1 MTILRKKSEYVLVLV
16 QQLVKNL
23 TLFTKDII
31 MFANCN
37 FMLSIKK
44 NISNLSIVAVFVFY
58 PSFSK
63 GQNPIF
69 RQMYT
74 QRYLT
79 NPSLVGNGSIDGL
92 GIERIS
98 SGIKAQWMSLESRL
112 YTQSLSYDAPIKAN
126 NSSWGIGAFMTDLN
140 SGSVEQSKYSH
151 FSGTLSYAYNI
162 PIKKMNI
169 KFGLSAQFS
178 SITFGRNNFMWEDQI
193 NESMTGFVKPTQEP
207 LNQLTKN
214 VIHASAGALIYGKK
228 GFFGLAVHNVNEP
241 NISFFEDKN
250 QTIERKF
257 LVHGGLV
264 FDKIFNH
271 AVLTPNFAYSK
282 QGNVQSAL
290 ISTNVK
296 LDNLQLSVGTQYVT
310 AFKYSAW
317 SITNYLGYRYDK
329 YFIGYSADLNLSIN
343 YGSIPII
350 HEFSVLILLNKKDK
364 KLIPHP
370 FPEM

>member
-1 MTILRKKSEYVLVLV
+1 MFV
-16 QQLVKNL
+16 NCNHML
-23 TLFTKDII
+23 TLKQYVSHLFIALI
-31 MFANCN
+31 LFCSP
-37 FMLSIKK
+37 SIL
-44 NISNLSIVAVFVFY
+44 I
-58 PSFSK
+58 

-74 QRYLT
+74 QRYLS
-79 NPSLVGNGSIDGL
+79 NPAMVGNGSIDGI
-92 GIERIS
+92 GIGRIS

-140 SGSVEQSKYSH
+140 SGSIEQSKYSH

-162 PIKKMNI
+162 PLKKMNL

-178 SITFGRNNFMWEDQI
+178 SITFGKNNFLWEDQI

-207 LNQLTKN
+207 ISQLTKN
-214 VIHASAGALIYGKK
+214 VVHASAGALIYGKK

-241 NISFFEDKN
+241 NISFFSDQN
-250 QTIERKF
+250 QTIQRKF

-290 ISTNVK
+290 FSTNLK
-296 LDNLQLSVGTQYVT
+296 LDNLQLGLGTQYVS
-310 AFKYSAW
+310 AYGNSAW
-317 SITNYLGYRYDK
+317 SVTNYFGYRYDK
-329 YFIGYSADLNLSIN
+329 YFIGYSTDWNLSLN

-350 HEFSVLILLNKKDK
+350 HEFSVLILLNKKEK
-364 KLIPHP
+364 KAIPNP

>member
-1 MTILRKKSEYVLVLV
+1 MFVSCYFMRTNKK
-16 QQLVKNL
+16 K
-23 TLFTKDII
+23 
-31 MFANCN
+31 
-37 FMLSIKK
+37 
-44 NISNLSIVAVFVFY
+44 ISNLFIVVVSILY
-58 PSFSK
+58 PSISK

-79 NPSLVGNGSIDGL
+79 NPALVGNGSIE
-92 GIERIS
+92 GIGIGRIS

-151 FSGTLSYAYNI
+151 FSGTLTYAYNI
-162 PIKKMNI
+162 PLKKMNL

-193 NESMTGFVKPTQEP
+193 NESMTGFLKPTQEP
-207 LNQLTKN
+207 LSQLTKN
-214 VIHASAGALIYGKK
+214 VVHASAGALIYGKK

-241 NISFFEDKN
+241 NISFFSNQN

-271 AVLTPNFAYSK
+271 AVITPNFAYSK
-282 QGNVQSAL
+282 QGDVQSAL
-290 ISTNVK
+290 FSTNVK
-296 LDNLQLSVGTQYVT
+296 LDNLQLGLGTQNVR
-310 AFKYSAW
+310 AFGNSAW
-317 SITNYLGYRYDK
+317 SVTNYVGYRYDK
-329 YFIGYSADLNLSIN
+329 YFIGYSTDWNLSFN
-343 YGSIPII
+343 FGSIPVI
-350 HEFSVLILLNKKDK
+350 HEFSVLILLNKKEK
-364 KLIPHP
+364 KAIQNP

>member
-1 MTILRKKSEYVLVLV
+1 M
-16 QQLVKNL
+16 L
-23 TLFTKDII
+23 TLKQYISHLFIVLI
-31 MFANCN
+31 LF
-37 FMLSIKK
+37 FSPSIL
-44 NISNLSIVAVFVFY
+44 I
-58 PSFSK
+58 

-79 NPSLVGNGSIDGL
+79 NPAMVGNGSIDGI
-92 GIERIS
+92 GIGRIS

-151 FSGTLSYAYNI
+151 FSGTLSYAYHI
-162 PIKKMNI
+162 PLKKINI
-169 KFGLSAQFS
+169 KFGISAQFS
-178 SITFGRNNFMWEDQI
+178 SITFGKNNFLWEDQI

-207 LNQLTKN
+207 LSQLTKN
-214 VIHASAGALIYGKK
+214 VVHASAGALIYNKK
-228 GFFGLAVHNVNEP
+228 GFLGLAVHNVNEP
-241 NISFFEDKN
+241 DISFFSDQN
-250 QTIERKF
+250 QRIQRKF
-257 LVHGGLV
+257 LIHGGLV

-282 QGNVQSAL
+282 QGNIQSAL
-290 ISTNVK
+290 FSTNLK
-296 LDNLQLSVGTQYVT
+296 LDNLQLGVGTQYVS
-310 AFKYSAW
+310 AYGNKAW
-317 SITNYLGYRYDK
+317 SVTNYFGYRYDK
-329 YFIGYSADLNLSIN
+329 YFIGYSTDWNLSFN
-343 YGSIPII
+343 FGSIPVI

-364 KLIPHP
+364 KLISNP

>member
-1 MTILRKKSEYVLVLV
+1 MFV
-16 QQLVKNL
+16 NCNHML
-23 TLFTKDII
+23 TLKQYVSHLFIALI
-31 MFANCN
+31 LFCSP
-37 FMLSIKK
+37 SIL
-44 NISNLSIVAVFVFY
+44 I
-58 PSFSK
+58 

-74 QRYLT
+74 QRYLS
-79 NPSLVGNGSIDGL
+79 NPAMVGNGSIDGI
-92 GIERIS
+92 GIGRIS

-140 SGSVEQSKYSH
+140 SGSIEQSKYSH

-162 PIKKMNI
+162 PLKKMNL

-178 SITFGRNNFMWEDQI
+178 SITFGKNNFLWEDQI

-207 LNQLTKN
+207 ISQLTKN
-214 VIHASAGALIYGKK
+214 VVHASAGALIYGKK

-241 NISFFEDKN
+241 NISFFSDRN
-250 QTIERKF
+250 QTIQRKF

-290 ISTNVK
+290 FSTNLK
-296 LDNLQLSVGTQYVT
+296 LDNLQLGLGTQYVS
-310 AFKYSAW
+310 AYGNSAW
-317 SITNYLGYRYDK
+317 SVTNYFGYRYDK
-329 YFIGYSADLNLSIN
+329 YFIGYSTDWNLSFN

-350 HEFSVLILLNKKDK
+350 HEFSVLILLNKKEK
-364 KLIPHP
+364 KAIPNP

>member
-1 MTILRKKSEYVLVLV
+1 MFV
-16 QQLVKNL
+16 NCNHML
-23 TLFTKDII
+23 TLKQYVSHLFIALI
-31 MFANCN
+31 LFCSP
-37 FMLSIKK
+37 SIL
-44 NISNLSIVAVFVFY
+44 I
-58 PSFSK
+58 

-74 QRYLT
+74 QRYLS
-79 NPSLVGNGSIDGL
+79 NPAMVGNGSIDGI
-92 GIERIS
+92 GIGRIS

-140 SGSVEQSKYSH
+140 SGSIEQSKYSH

-162 PIKKMNI
+162 PLKKMNL

-178 SITFGRNNFMWEDQI
+178 SITFGKNNFLWEDQI

-207 LNQLTKN
+207 ISQLTKN
-214 VIHASAGALIYGKK
+214 VVHASAGALIYGKK

-241 NISFFEDKN
+241 NISFFSDKN
-250 QTIERKF
+250 QTIQRKF

-290 ISTNVK
+290 FSTNLK
-296 LDNLQLSVGTQYVT
+296 LDNLQLGLGTQYVS
-310 AFKYSAW
+310 AYGNSAW
-317 SITNYLGYRYDK
+317 SVTNYFGYRYDK
-329 YFIGYSADLNLSIN
+329 YFIGYSTDWNLSFN

-350 HEFSVLILLNKKDK
+350 HEFSVLILLNKKEK
-364 KLIPHP
+364 KAIPNP

>member
-1 MTILRKKSEYVLVLV
+1 MFV
-16 QQLVKNL
+16 NCNHML
-23 TLFTKDII
+23 TLKQYVSHLFIALI
-31 MFANCN
+31 LFCSP
-37 FMLSIKK
+37 SIL
-44 NISNLSIVAVFVFY
+44 I
-58 PSFSK
+58 

-74 QRYLT
+74 QRYLS
-79 NPSLVGNGSIDGL
+79 NPAMVGNGSIDGI
-92 GIERIS
+92 GIGRIS

-140 SGSVEQSKYSH
+140 SGSIEQSKYSH

-162 PIKKMNI
+162 PLKKMNL

-178 SITFGRNNFMWEDQI
+178 SITFGKNNFLWEDQI
-193 NESMTGFVKPTQEP
+193 NESMTGFLKPTQEP
-207 LNQLTKN
+207 ISQLTKN
-214 VIHASAGALIYGKK
+214 VVHASAGALIYGKK

-241 NISFFEDKN
+241 NISFFSNQN

-271 AVLTPNFAYSK
+271 AVLTPNFAFSK

-290 ISTNVK
+290 FSTNLK
-296 LDNLQLSVGTQYVT
+296 LDNLQLGLGTQYVS
-310 AFKYSAW
+310 AYGNSAW
-317 SITNYLGYRYDK
+317 SVTNYFGYRYDK
-329 YFIGYSADLNLSIN
+329 YFIGYSTDWNLSFN

-350 HEFSVLILLNKKDK
+350 HEFSVLILLNKKEK
-364 KLIPHP
+364 KAIPNP

>member
-1 MTILRKKSEYVLVLV
+1 
-16 QQLVKNL
+16 
-23 TLFTKDII
+23 
-31 MFANCN
+31 MFVNCN
-37 FMLSIKK
+37 HMLTPKQYVSHLFIALILFCSPSIL
-44 NISNLSIVAVFVFY
+44 I
-58 PSFSK
+58 

-79 NPSLVGNGSIDGL
+79 NPALVGNGSIE
-92 GIERIS
+92 GIGIGRIS

-140 SGSVEQSKYSH
+140 SGSIEQSKYSH

-162 PIKKMNI
+162 PLKKMNL

-178 SITFGRNNFMWEDQI
+178 SITFGKNNFLWEDQI

-207 LNQLTKN
+207 ISQLTKN
-214 VIHASAGALIYGKK
+214 VVHASAGALIYGKK

-241 NISFFEDKN
+241 NISFFSDKN
-250 QTIERKF
+250 QTIQRKF

-290 ISTNVK
+290 FSTNLK
-296 LDNLQLSVGTQYVT
+296 LDNLQLGLGTQYVS
-310 AFKYSAW
+310 AYGNSAW
-317 SITNYLGYRYDK
+317 SVTNYFGYRYDK
-329 YFIGYSADLNLSIN
+329 YFIGYSTDWNLSFN

-350 HEFSVLILLNKKDK
+350 HEFSVLILLNKKEK
-364 KLIPHP
+364 KVIPNP

>member
-1 MTILRKKSEYVLVLV
+1 MFV
-16 QQLVKNL
+16 NCNHML
-23 TLFTKDII
+23 TLKQYVSHLFIALI
-31 MFANCN
+31 LFCSP
-37 FMLSIKK
+37 SIL
-44 NISNLSIVAVFVFY
+44 I
-58 PSFSK
+58 

-74 QRYLT
+74 QRYLS
-79 NPSLVGNGSIDGL
+79 NPAMVGNGSIE
-92 GIERIS
+92 GIGIGRIS

-140 SGSVEQSKYSH
+140 SGSIEQSKYSH

-162 PIKKMNI
+162 PLKKMNL

-178 SITFGRNNFMWEDQI
+178 SITFGKNNFLWEDQI

-207 LNQLTKN
+207 ISQLTKN
-214 VIHASAGALIYGKK
+214 VVHASAGALIYGKK

-241 NISFFEDKN
+241 NISFFSDRN
-250 QTIERKF
+250 QTIQRKF

-290 ISTNVK
+290 FSTNLK
-296 LDNLQLSVGTQYVT
+296 LDNLQLGLGTQYVS
-310 AFKYSAW
+310 AYGNSAW
-317 SITNYLGYRYDK
+317 SVTNYFGYRYDK
-329 YFIGYSADLNLSIN
+329 YFIGYSTDWNLSFN

-350 HEFSVLILLNKKDK
+350 HEFSVLILLNKKEK
-364 KLIPHP
+364 KAIPNP

>member
-1 MTILRKKSEYVLVLV
+1 MFV
-16 QQLVKNL
+16 NCNHML
-23 TLFTKDII
+23 TLKQYVSHLFIALI
-31 MFANCN
+31 LFCSP
-37 FMLSIKK
+37 SIL
-44 NISNLSIVAVFVFY
+44 I
-58 PSFSK
+58 

-74 QRYLT
+74 QRYLS
-79 NPSLVGNGSIDGL
+79 NPAMVGNGSIDGI
-92 GIERIS
+92 GIGRIS

-140 SGSVEQSKYSH
+140 SGSIEQSKYSH

-162 PIKKMNI
+162 PLKKMNL

-178 SITFGRNNFMWEDQI
+178 SITFGKNNFLWEDQI
-193 NESMTGFVKPTQEP
+193 NESMTGFLKPTQEP
-207 LNQLTKN
+207 LSQLTKN
-214 VIHASAGALIYGKK
+214 VVHASAGALIYGKK

-241 NISFFEDKN
+241 NISFFSNQN

-271 AVLTPNFAYSK
+271 AVLTPNFAFSK

-290 ISTNVK
+290 FSTNLK
-296 LDNLQLSVGTQYVT
+296 LDNLQLGLGTQYVS
-310 AFKYSAW
+310 AYGNSAW
-317 SITNYLGYRYDK
+317 SVTNYFGYRYDK
-329 YFIGYSADLNLSIN
+329 YFIGYSTDWNLSFN

-350 HEFSVLILLNKKDK
+350 HEFSVLILLNKKEK
-364 KLIPHP
+364 KAIPNP

>member
-1 MTILRKKSEYVLVLV
+1 MFV
-16 QQLVKNL
+16 NCNHML
-23 TLFTKDII
+23 TLKQYVSHLFIALI
-31 MFANCN
+31 LFCSP
-37 FMLSIKK
+37 SIL
-44 NISNLSIVAVFVFY
+44 I
-58 PSFSK
+58 

-74 QRYLT
+74 QRYLS
-79 NPSLVGNGSIDGL
+79 NPAMVGNGSIDGI
-92 GIERIS
+92 GIGRIS

-140 SGSVEQSKYSH
+140 SGSIEQSKYSH

-162 PIKKMNI
+162 PLKKMNL

-178 SITFGRNNFMWEDQI
+178 SITFGKNNFLWEDQI
-193 NESMTGFVKPTQEP
+193 NESMTGFVKPTQDP
-207 LNQLTKN
+207 ISQLTKN
-214 VIHASAGALIYGKK
+214 VVHASAGALIYGKK

-241 NISFFEDKN
+241 NISFFSDRN
-250 QTIERKF
+250 QTIQRKF

-290 ISTNVK
+290 FSTNLK
-296 LDNLQLSVGTQYVT
+296 LDNLQLGLGTQYVS
-310 AFKYSAW
+310 AYGNSAW
-317 SITNYLGYRYDK
+317 SVTNYFGYRYDK
-329 YFIGYSADLNLSIN
+329 YFIGYSTDWNLSFN

-350 HEFSVLILLNKKDK
+350 HEFSVLILLNKKEK
-364 KLIPHP
+364 KAIPNP

>member
-1 MTILRKKSEYVLVLV
+1 MFV
-16 QQLVKNL
+16 NCNHML
-23 TLFTKDII
+23 TLKQYVSHLFIALI
-31 MFANCN
+31 LFCSP
-37 FMLSIKK
+37 SIL
-44 NISNLSIVAVFVFY
+44 I
-58 PSFSK
+58 

-74 QRYLT
+74 QRYLS
-79 NPSLVGNGSIDGL
+79 NPAMVGNGSIDGI
-92 GIERIS
+92 GIGRIS

-140 SGSVEQSKYSH
+140 SGSIEQSKYSH

-162 PIKKMNI
+162 PLKKMNL

-178 SITFGRNNFMWEDQI
+178 SITFGKNNFLWEDQI

-207 LNQLTKN
+207 ISQLTKN
-214 VIHASAGALIYGKK
+214 VVHASAGALIYGKK

-241 NISFFEDKN
+241 NISFFTDQN
-250 QTIERKF
+250 QTIQRKF

-271 AVLTPNFAYSK
+271 AVLTPNFAFSK

-290 ISTNVK
+290 FSTNLK
-296 LDNLQLSVGTQYVT
+296 LDNLQLGLGTQYVS
-310 AFKYSAW
+310 AYGNSAW
-317 SITNYLGYRYDK
+317 SVTNYFGYRYDK
-329 YFIGYSADLNLSIN
+329 YFIGYSTDWNLSFN

-350 HEFSVLILLNKKDK
+350 HEFSVLILLNKKEK
-364 KLIPHP
+364 KAIPNP

>member
-1 MTILRKKSEYVLVLV
+1 MFV
-16 QQLVKNL
+16 NCNHML
-23 TLFTKDII
+23 TLKQYVSHLFIALI
-31 MFANCN
+31 LFCSP
-37 FMLSIKK
+37 SIL
-44 NISNLSIVAVFVFY
+44 I
-58 PSFSK
+58 

-74 QRYLT
+74 QRYLS
-79 NPSLVGNGSIDGL
+79 NPAMVGNGSIDGI
-92 GIERIS
+92 GIGRIS

-140 SGSVEQSKYSH
+140 SGSIEQSKYSH

-162 PIKKMNI
+162 PLKKMNL

-178 SITFGRNNFMWEDQI
+178 SITFGKNNFLWEDQI

-207 LNQLTKN
+207 ISQLTKN
-214 VIHASAGALIYGKK
+214 VVHASAGALIYGKK

-241 NISFFEDKN
+241 NISFFSDRN
-250 QTIERKF
+250 QTIQRKF

-290 ISTNVK
+290 FSTNLK
-296 LDNLQLSVGTQYVT
+296 LDNLQLGLGTQYVS
-310 AFKYSAW
+310 AYGNSAW
-317 SITNYLGYRYDK
+317 SVTNYFGYRYDK
-329 YFIGYSADLNLSIN
+329 YFIGYSNDWNLSFN

-350 HEFSVLILLNKKDK
+350 HEFSVLILLNKKEK
-364 KLIPHP
+364 KAIPNP

>member
-1 MTILRKKSEYVLVLV
+1 MFV
-16 QQLVKNL
+16 NCNHML
-23 TLFTKDII
+23 TLKQYVSHLFIALI
-31 MFANCN
+31 LFCSP
-37 FMLSIKK
+37 SIL
-44 NISNLSIVAVFVFY
+44 I
-58 PSFSK
+58 

-74 QRYLT
+74 QRYLS
-79 NPSLVGNGSIDGL
+79 NPAMVGNGSIDGI
-92 GIERIS
+92 GIGRIS

-140 SGSVEQSKYSH
+140 SGSIEQSKYSH

-162 PIKKMNI
+162 PLKKMNL

-178 SITFGRNNFMWEDQI
+178 SITFGKNNFLWEDQI

-207 LNQLTKN
+207 ISQLTKN
-214 VIHASAGALIYGKK
+214 VVHASAGALIYGKK

-241 NISFFEDKN
+241 NISFFSDQN
-250 QTIERKF
+250 QTIQRKF

-290 ISTNVK
+290 FSTNLK
-296 LDNLQLSVGTQYVT
+296 LDNLQLGLGTQYVS
-310 AFKYSAW
+310 AYGNSAW
-317 SITNYLGYRYDK
+317 SVTNYFGYRYDK
-329 YFIGYSADLNLSIN
+329 YFIGYSTDWNLSFN

-350 HEFSVLILLNKKDK
+350 HEFSVLILLNKKEK
-364 KLIPHP
+364 KAIPNP

>member
-1 MTILRKKSEYVLVLV
+1 MFVNYIPMFCNKKLIFSFFFAVL
-16 QQLVKNL
+16 
-23 TLFTKDII
+23 LF
-31 MFANCN
+31 CN
-37 FMLSIKK
+37 PSI
-44 NISNLSIVAVFVFY
+44 
-58 PSFSK
+58 SF

-79 NPSLVGNGSIDGL
+79 NPALVGNGSIDGI
-92 GIERIS
+92 GIGRIS

-162 PIKKMNI
+162 PLKKINL

-193 NESMTGFVKPTQEP
+193 NESMTGFLKPTQEP
-207 LNQLTKN
+207 LSQLTKN
-214 VIHASAGALIYGKK
+214 VVHASAGALVYGKK

-241 NISFFEDKN
+241 NISFFSNQN
-250 QTIERKF
+250 QTIQRKF
-257 LVHGGLV
+257 LIHGGYS
-264 FDKIFNH
+264 FDKLFNH
-271 AVLTPNFAYSK
+271 AILTPNFAYSK
-282 QGNVQSAL
+282 QGNIQSAL
-290 ISTNVK
+290 FSTNVK
-296 LDNLQLSVGTQYVT
+296 LDNLQLGAGTQYVQ
-310 AFKYSAW
+310 AYGNSAW
-317 SITNYLGYRYDK
+317 SVTNYIGYRYDK
-329 YFIGYSADLNLSIN
+329 YFIGYSTDWNLSFN
-343 YGSIPII
+343 FGSIPVI

-364 KLIPHP
+364 KLIQNP

>member
-1 MTILRKKSEYVLVLV
+1 MFVNCNLM
-16 QQLVKNL
+16 L
-23 TLFTKDII
+23 TLKQYISHLFIALI
-31 MFANCN
+31 LFCSP
-37 FMLSIKK
+37 SIL
-44 NISNLSIVAVFVFY
+44 I
-58 PSFSK
+58 

-79 NPSLVGNGSIDGL
+79 NPAMVGNGSIDGI
-92 GIERIS
+92 GIGRIS
-98 SGIKAQWMSLESRL
+98 SGMKAQWMSLESRL

-162 PIKKMNI
+162 PLKKMNL

-178 SITFGRNNFMWEDQI
+178 SITFGKNNFLWEDQI

-207 LNQLTKN
+207 ISQLTKN
-214 VIHASAGALIYGKK
+214 VVHASAGALIYNKK
-228 GFFGLAVHNVNEP
+228 GFLGLAVHNVNEP
-241 NISFFEDKN
+241 NISFFSDQN
-250 QTIERKF
+250 QRIQRKF
-257 LVHGGLV
+257 LIHGGLV

-282 QGNVQSAL
+282 QGNIQSAL
-290 ISTNVK
+290 FSTNLK
-296 LDNLQLSVGTQYVT
+296 LDNLQLGVGTQYVS
-310 AFKYSAW
+310 AYGNKAW
-317 SITNYLGYRYDK
+317 SVTNYFGYRYDK
-329 YFIGYSADLNLSIN
+329 YFIGYSTDWNLSFN
-343 YGSIPII
+343 YGSIPVI
-350 HEFSVLILLNKKDK
+350 HEFSVLILLNRKEK
-364 KLIPHP
+364 KLISNP

>member
-1 MTILRKKSEYVLVLV
+1 MFV
-16 QQLVKNL
+16 NCNHML
-23 TLFTKDII
+23 TLKQYVSHLFIALI
-31 MFANCN
+31 LFCSP
-37 FMLSIKK
+37 SIL
-44 NISNLSIVAVFVFY
+44 I
-58 PSFSK
+58 

-69 RQMYT
+69 SQMYT
-74 QRYLT
+74 QRYLS
-79 NPSLVGNGSIDGL
+79 NPAMVGNGSIDGI
-92 GIERIS
+92 GIGRIS

-140 SGSVEQSKYSH
+140 SGSIEQSKYSH

-162 PIKKMNI
+162 PLKKMNL

-178 SITFGRNNFMWEDQI
+178 SITFGKNNFLWEDQI

-207 LNQLTKN
+207 ISQLTKN
-214 VIHASAGALIYGKK
+214 VVHASAGALIYGKK

-241 NISFFEDKN
+241 NISFFSDQN
-250 QTIERKF
+250 QTIQRKF

-264 FDKIFNH
+264 FDNIFNH

-290 ISTNVK
+290 FSTNLK
-296 LDNLQLSVGTQYVT
+296 LDNLQLGLGTQYVS
-310 AFKYSAW
+310 AYGNSAW
-317 SITNYLGYRYDK
+317 SVTNYFGYRYDK
-329 YFIGYSADLNLSIN
+329 YFIGYSTDWNLSLN

-350 HEFSVLILLNKKDK
+350 HEFSVLILLNKKEK
-364 KLIPHP
+364 KAIPNP

>member
-1 MTILRKKSEYVLVLV
+1 
-16 QQLVKNL
+16 
-23 TLFTKDII
+23 
-31 MFANCN
+31 MFAYCN
-37 FMLSIKK
+37 FMFLIKK
-44 NISNLSIVAVFVFY
+44 KISNLFIGAIFVFY
-58 PSFSK
+58 PLVSQ

-79 NPSLVGNGSIDGL
+79 NPALVGNGSIDGL

-126 NSSWGIGAFMTDLN
+126 NSNWGIGAFMTDLN
-140 SGSVEQSKYSH
+140 SGSIEQSKYSH

-162 PIKKMNI
+162 PFKKMNL

-178 SITFGRNNFMWEDQI
+178 SITFGKNNFMWEDQI

-207 LNQLTKN
+207 LSQLTKN
-214 VIHASAGALIYGKK
+214 VVHASAGALIYGKK
-228 GFFGLAVHNVNEP
+228 GFLGLAVHNVNEP
-241 NISFFEDKN
+241 NISFFTDQN
-250 QTIERKF
+250 QTIQRKF

-271 AVLTPNFAYSK
+271 AILTPNFAYSK

-290 ISTNVK
+290 FSTNVK
-296 LDNLQLSVGTQYVT
+296 LDNLQLGLGTQYVR
-310 AFKYSAW
+310 AFGNSAW
-317 SITNYLGYRYDK
+317 CVTNYLGYRYDK
-329 YFIGYSADLNLSIN
+329 YFIGYSTDWNLSFN
-343 YGSIPII
+343 YGSIPVI
-350 HEFSVLILLNKKDK
+350 HEFSVLILLNKKVK
-364 KLIPHP
+364 KLITNP